1 MMNLLHCQPCAR
13 DCRNRSAV
21 CRLSCEK
28 WREYESIT
36 RPSLYA
42 AQSKR
47 RAGIYVSPNAAR
59 IVRRMLLDRKRN
71 R

>member
-1 MMNLLHCQPCAR
+1 MMNLLRYQPCAK
-13 DCRNRSAV
+13 DCARRSAV

-28 WREYESIT
+28 WREYEAVT
-36 RPSLYA
+36 RPGIYA
-42 AQSKR
+42 EQERR
-47 RAGIYVSPNAAR
+47 RAGIYASPNAAR